1 MKLDIKRIWNKHFGI
16 DEEEQQQQVDT
27 TPKGF
32 DKIDGFNDIKK
43 IVRAA
48 IYDDKRHGIL
58 FVGPPACS
66 KTLFLEA
73 VIEEAGE
80 GLYFDG
86 TNITNKI
93 LDVLNEEKPNIVCID
108 ELEKIP
114 KNFQEKILNLCESG
128 RVDVEQKKS
137 QYHFT
142 LPTLKVFAAANDKT
156 RLSKPLRSRFLVL
169 QLPKPPEQ
177 QFIRIAEKLTPHL
190 GKTAGF
196 IAKCVYAQGGD
207 IRSYRQIA
215 SFVEMGW
222 SEQDVLELMQ
232 TMSKYS
238 DLGQEKDQPKEK
250 ERK

>member
-1 MKLDIKRIWNKHFGI
+1 MKLDIKRIWNQHFGI
-16 DEEEQQQQVDT
+16 DEEEQQEQVDT

-48 IYDDKRHGIL
+48 IFDSKRHGIL
-58 FVGPPACS
+58 FIGPPACA

-86 TNITNKI
+86 TNTTNRI
-93 LDVLNEEKPNIVCID
+93 LDVLNDERPSIVCID
-108 ELEKIP
+108 ELEKTP

-128 RVDVEQKKS
+128 RVDVEQKKT

-142 LPTLKVFAAANDKT
+142 LLNLKVFAAANDKT

-169 QLPKPPEQ
+169 NLPKPTEQ
-177 QFIRIAEKLTPHL
+177 QFIGIAEKLTPHL

-215 SFVEMGW
+215 SFVEMDW
-222 SEQDVLELMQ
+222 SEQDVLELIQ
-232 TMSKYS
+232 TLSKYS
-238 DLGQEKDQPKEK
+238 ENDEQG
-250 ERK
+250 

>member
-1 MKLDIKRIWNKHFGI
+1 LVLRKSHPPR
-16 DEEEQQQQVDT
+16 
-27 TPKGF
+27 GF

-48 IYDDKRHGIL
+48 IHDDKRHGIL
-58 FVGPPACS
+58 FVGPPACA

-86 TNITNKI
+86 TNTTNKI
-93 LDVLNEEKPNIVCID
+93 LDVLNKERPNIVCID
-108 ELEKIP
+108 ELEKMP

-156 RLSKPLRSRFLVL
+156 RLSKPLNSRFLTFN
-169 QLPKPPEQ
+169 LPNPNEQ
-177 QFIRIAEKLTPHL
+177 QFIAIAEKLTLPL
-190 GKTAGF
+190 GKTA
-196 IAKCVYAQGGD
+196 
-207 IRSYRQIA
+207 
-215 SFVEMGW
+215 
-222 SEQDVLELMQ
+222 
-232 TMSKYS
+232 
-238 DLGQEKDQPKEK
+238 
-250 ERK
+250 